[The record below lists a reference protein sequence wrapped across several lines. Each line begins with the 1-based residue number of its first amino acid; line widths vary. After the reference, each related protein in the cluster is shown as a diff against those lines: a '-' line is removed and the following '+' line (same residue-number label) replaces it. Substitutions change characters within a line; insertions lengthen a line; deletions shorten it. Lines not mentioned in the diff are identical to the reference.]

1 MNFKRII
8 TLTSFF
14 GLAACGSTESRTV
27 EGQLATGARSAG
39 RAEVVATSA
48 QGLEVVGRVGDDGR
62 FSLELPLG
70 SYAVAFRAPLEG
82 SGRVVHFAHLVGRGS
97 SAPRGV
103 MRVEAGDDHI
113 DLGTLTRSDD
123 AASHDVG
130 DDHGVDNP
138 ATHDVGDDHGVDNP
152 ATHDVGDDHGVDNP
166 ATHDVGDDHG
176 HMCQA
181 MDPATGTAATV
192 LSFLVV
198 PSVERPFDDNPHSG
212 GGALEDRDLDGRAD
226 RHDDDRNEDGLCDDD
241 VGDDNGV
248 DGLCDDDVGDDN
260 GVDDPA
266 THDVGDDNGVDDPAT
281 HDVGDDNG
289 VDDPATHDVG
299 DDNGGATGGTDDT
312 GTDDNGGATG
322 GTDDTGADDN
332 GGATGGTDDTGADD
346 NGGNGGGGGGGGD
359 DTGADDNGG
368 GR

>member
-248 DGLCDDDVGDDN
+248 D
-260 GVDDPA
+260 DPA

-312 GTDDNGGATG
+312 GDDNGGATG

-332 GGATGGTDDTGADD
+332 GG
-346 NGGNGGGGGGGGD
+346 GGGGGGGGD